1 MAEAKGR
8 IDMEKTNVR
17 LEAIKFLNNSM
28 YEEDYIGSAVFTL
41 FEEALQVSNNKTQ
54 LTKTFI
60 QYCNDELGRSYLI
73 GDAIYTELKDFI
85 KLYKE
90 TVVQV
95 DTEKI
100 EILVAEFEPT
110 MYHIYT
116 VKTSGKYP
124 VRLING
130 GEYLTEFEGD
140 LDQNNDMGWFNLNT
154 REYNLFKANLK
165 KMVITK

>member
-1 MAEAKGR
+1 
-8 IDMEKTNVR
+8 MEKTNVR
-17 LEAIKFLNNSM
+17 QEAINFLNKSM
-28 YEEDYIGSAVFTL
+28 DQDDYIGSAVFTL
-41 FEEALQVSNNKTQ
+41 FEEALKDSDNKTK
-54 LTKTFI
+54 LTKTFVR
-60 QYCNDELGRSYLI
+60 YCNDELGRSYLI

-90 TVVQV
+90 TIKEV
-95 DTEKI
+95 

-130 GEYLTEFEGD
+130 GEYLTEYSGD

-154 REYNLFKANLK
+154 KEYNLFKSNLE
-165 KMVITK
+165 KMVIKQ